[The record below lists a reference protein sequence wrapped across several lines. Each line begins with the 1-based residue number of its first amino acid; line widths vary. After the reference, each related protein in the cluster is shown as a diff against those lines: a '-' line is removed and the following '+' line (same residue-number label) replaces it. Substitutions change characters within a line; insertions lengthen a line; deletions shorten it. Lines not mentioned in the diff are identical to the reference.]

1 MVELFES
8 DIKNNNRQSSKGN
21 QLKWNKGNVWY
32 KADYTGY
39 EGLTEY
45 IVSKL
50 LGYSDMK
57 QDEYVD
63 YETEKIVYNN
73 NSYLGC
79 VSRNFL
85 PEGWKMITLERLFKN
100 MYGES
105 LTKAVYKIENYT
117 DRVEFV
123 VSNIMR
129 ITGLNEFDVYFSK
142 IMTIDTLFLNED
154 RHMHNIAVLTDE
166 KGKYQYCPVFD
177 NGSAL
182 LSDTTMDY
190 PIGGYIEEMM
200 QSAKAK
206 TICQDFDEQLDVVEQ
221 VCGCH
226 IKFNFHRKDVEKLL
240 EEEPYYDKNVKERV
254 RDIIMS
260 RTRKYQYLF

>member
-8 DIKNNNRQSSKGN
+8 DIKNNSRQSSKGN

-50 LGYSDMK
+50 LGCSNMK
-57 QDEYVD
+57 ADEYVD
-63 YETEKIVYNN
+63 YETEEIAYNN

-79 VSRNFL
+79 MSRNFL
-85 PEGWKMITLERLFKN
+85 PKGWKMITLERLFKN
-100 MYGES
+100 IYGES
-105 LTKAVYKIENYT
+105 LTKAVYKIENCT

-123 VSNIMR
+123 ISNIIR

-154 RHMHNIAVLTDE
+154 RHMHNIAVLKDE
-166 KGKYQYCPVFD
+166 KGKYHYCPVFD

-182 LSDTTMDY
+182 LSDTVMDY
-190 PIGGYIEEMM
+190 PIGGSIEEMIK
-200 QSAKAK
+200 SAKSK
-206 TICQDFDEQLDVVEQ
+206 TICSDFDEQLDAVEQ

-226 IKFNFHRKDVEKLL
+226 IKFDFCRKNVKELL
-240 EEEPYYDKNVKERV
+240 EEEPYYDKKVKERV

-260 RTRKYQYLF
+260 RARKYQYLF